1 MSVNEK
7 LDEAKFF
14 LEMFHTLEKRE
25 SLTYD
30 FKIQEE
36 ASFLLSAILNS
47 FYSVTEIAKDDGIR
61 RTDVDNFKNSH
72 PLFYS
77 GSGKGGLRNTT
88 VHVKHIS
95 PDHSGYIP
103 PKGDAVNFS
112 LKKRPKIVKEMETD
126 QNKLHFKMRPYFY
139 LDVNGKFNRIMEL

>member
-77 GSGKGGLRNTT
+77 GSGIRWVKKHYSSCKTYKSRPFGLYSTKG
-88 VHVKHIS
+88 
-95 PDHSGYIP
+95 
-103 PKGDAVNFS
+103 
-112 LKKRPKIVKEMETD
+112 
-126 QNKLHFKMRPYFY
+126 
-139 LDVNGKFNRIMEL
+139 